1 MERESKLRNEFESL
15 TLDEAQVRYELDQ
28 INKQL
33 SDKLQERD
41 EAHADR
47 IRALEMVNIRVA
59 LFQKKIFL
67 LFLATFHN
75 GNNSFFFIVF

>member
-1 MERESKLRNEFESL
+1 MNSIFFRNEYESL

-28 INKQL
+28 LNKQL

-47 IRALEMVNIRVA
+47 IRVLEQVTF
-59 LFQKKIFL
+59 LKKFREITKLKFFL
-67 LFLATFHN
+67 NF
-75 GNNSFFFIVF
+75 